1 VKHAVNNAEK
11 KNTVAAVMYM
21 CDTSHPN
28 VETGSERLVIW
39 GFAANICA

>member
-1 VKHAVNNAEK
+1 
-11 KNTVAAVMYM
+11 MYM

-39 GFAANICA
+39 GFAANICAWYIYNVFKK